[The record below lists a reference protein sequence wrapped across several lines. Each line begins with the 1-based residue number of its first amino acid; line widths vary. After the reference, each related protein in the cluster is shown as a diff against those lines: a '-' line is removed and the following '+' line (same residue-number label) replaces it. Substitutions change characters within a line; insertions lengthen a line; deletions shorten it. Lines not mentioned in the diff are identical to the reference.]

1 MTRPGFAVRLP
12 LKNEPELAV
21 PAELLLA
28 PGVLLLLLAVFE
40 PLLDFDAGGVSALD
54 GLVSGEK
61 L

>member
-1 MTRPGFAVRLP
+1 MP